1 MEIEIT
7 HWCEQIIIISNTF
20 YLFFSFKHLKECKK
34 PQKKHRKWTK
44 GGMLVD
50 ATLGLCYIL
59 NENRAINYF
68 GSS

>member
-7 HWCEQIIIISNTF
+7 HWCEQIIIISNKF
-20 YLFFSFKHLKECKK
+20 YLFFSFKLLKEHQK
-34 PQKKHRKWTK
+34 PQKKHRKWMK

-50 ATLGLCYIL
+50 TILGLFYIL
-59 NENRAINYF
+59 NENKAINYF